1 MLYAPG
7 APAFKGAAAAA
18 VVFVAKAAFSSP
30 PHPATLGRRRKRLEL
45 WRDDA
50 RTSARPGG
58 NTMLGLMQDWPLL
71 CQRIIDHAASNHGER
86 EVITR
91 SIEGP
96 FHHTNYAEIRARAL
110 RVAQQLDRDGIK
122 LGDRVATLAWNTW
135 RHLESWYGILG
146 IGAIYHTVNPRLFPE
161 QIVWIINHAEDR
173 VMMTDLT
180 FVPLLEKLAD
190 KLPTIER
197 YIIFTDAAHMP
208 KTSLRNAVA
217 YEEWLADADG
227 DFAWKEFDE
236 NTAAGMCYTSGTTG
250 NPKGVLYSHRSNV
263 LHTMLS
269 LQPDAIGLSSRDT
282 VLPIVPM
289 FHANSWGL
297 AFSSPMTGA
306 ALVLP
311 GAKLDGASV
320 YELLDEFKVTCT
332 GAVPTVWLLLL
343 QYLEKTGAKLPYLE
357 RVVIGGSAC
366 PRAMIK
372 TFEEDYGVRVFH
384 AWGMTEMSPLGT
396 VGSMKPQLADLK
408 GDALLDMKQK
418 QGYTPFG
425 VEMKITNDA
434 GRGVPWDGKTFG
446 RIKVRGFAVS
456 KAYYKLDERI
466 LDADGFFDTGDV
478 GTMDR
483 YGYMQITDRSKDVI
497 KSGGEWISSIDLE
510 NLAVGNPKVA
520 EAAVIGVAH
529 PKWDE
534 RPLLVIVLKEGQSAT
549 KEEILGFLEGKI
561 ASWWM
566 PDDVVFVTSIPHTA
580 TGKILKTALREQFKD
595 HVLPTAIAAE

>member
-1 MLYAPG
+1 
-7 APAFKGAAAAA
+7 
-18 VVFVAKAAFSSP
+18 
-30 PHPATLGRRRKRLEL
+30 
-45 WRDDA
+45 
-50 RTSARPGG
+50 
-58 NTMLGLMQDWPLL
+58 MLGLMQDWPLL
-71 CQRIIDHAASNHGER
+71 CHRIIDHAATNHGDR
-86 EVITR
+86 AVITR

-96 FHHTNYAEIRARAL
+96 IHHTSYVEIRARAV
-110 RVAQQLDRDGIK
+110 RVAQRLDRDGIR

-146 IGAIYHTVNPRLFPE
+146 IGAIYHTINPRLFPE
-161 QIVWIINHAEDR
+161 QIAWIVNHAEDR
-173 VMMTDLT
+173 VLMTDLT
-180 FVPLLEKLAD
+180 FLPLLEKIAD
-190 KLPTIER
+190 KLPTVER
-197 YIIFTDAAHMP
+197 YIVFTDAAHMP
-208 KTSLRNAVA
+208 ATPLRNAIA
-217 YEEWLADADG
+217 YEEWLAEANG
-227 DFAWKEFDE
+227 DFAWKDFDE

-250 NPKGVLYSHRSNV
+250 NPKGVVYSHRSNV

-306 ALVLP
+306 ALVMP

-320 YELLDEFKVTCT
+320 YELLNEYKVTCT

-343 QYLEKTGAKLPYLE
+343 QHLEKTCGSLPYLE

-372 TFEEDYGVRVFH
+372 TFEEDYGVQVFH

-396 VGSMKPQLADLK
+396 VGSIKPQLAELK
-408 GDALLDMKQK
+408 GEALLDVKQK

-425 VEMKITNDA
+425 VEMKITDDA
-434 GRGVPWDGKTFG
+434 NKPVPWDGKTFG
-446 RIKVRGFAVS
+446 RIKVRGFAVARGYF
-456 KAYYKLDERI
+456 KEGGEVID
-466 LDADGFFDTGDV
+466 DNGFFDTGDV

-510 NLAVGNPKVA
+510 NIAVGHPKVA
-520 EAAVIGVAH
+520 EAAVIGVHH

-534 RPLLVIVLKEGQSAT
+534 RPLLVVVLKEGQSAT
-549 KEEILGFLEGKI
+549 KEELLGFLEGKI
-561 ASWWM
+561 AKWWM
-566 PDDVVFVTSIPHTA
+566 PDDVVFVSAIPHTA
-580 TGKILKTALREQFKD
+580 TGKILKTELRDQFRN
-595 HVLPTAIAAE
+595 HVLPTAVAAE

>member
-1 MLYAPG
+1 M
-7 APAFKGAAAAA
+7 
-18 VVFVAKAAFSSP
+18 
-30 PHPATLGRRRKRLEL
+30 
-45 WRDDA
+45 
-50 RTSARPGG
+50 
-58 NTMLGLMQDWPLL
+58 
-71 CQRIIDHAASNHGER
+71 
-86 EVITR
+86 
-91 SIEGP
+91 
-96 FHHTNYAEIRARAL
+96 
-110 RVAQQLDRDGIK
+110 RVAQRLDRDGIK

-146 IGAIYHTVNPRLFPE
+146 IGAIYHTINPRLFPE
-161 QIVWIINHAEDR
+161 QIAWIINHAEDR

-180 FVPLLEKLAD
+180 FLPLLEKIAD

-197 YIIFTDAAHMP
+197 YIVFTDAAHMP
-208 KTSLRNAVA
+208 ATPLRNAIP
-217 YEEWLADADG
+217 YEEWLAEADG
-227 DFAWKEFDE
+227 DFAWKDFDE

-250 NPKGVLYSHRSNV
+250 NPKGVVYSHRSNV

-269 LQPDAIGLSSRDT
+269 LQPDAFGLSSRDT
-282 VLPIVPM
+282 VMPIVPM

-311 GAKLDGASV
+311 GAKLDGTSV
-320 YELLDEFKVTCT
+320 YELLNEYKVTCT

-343 QYLEKTGAKLPYLE
+343 QHLEKTGGTLPYLE

-372 TFEEDYGVRVFH
+372 TFEEDYGVQVFH

-396 VGSMKPQLADLK
+396 VGSIKPQLADLK
-408 GDALLDMKQK
+408 GDALLDIKQK

-425 VEMKITNDA
+425 VEMKITDDA
-434 GRGVPWDGKTFG
+434 DKPVPWDGKTFG
-446 RIKVRGFAVS
+446 RIKVRGFAVAR
-456 KAYYKLDERI
+456 AYYKEDHEVI
-466 LDADGFFDTGDV
+466 DDNGFFDTGDV
-478 GTMDR
+478 GTLDR

-510 NLAVGNPKVA
+510 NLAVGYPKVA
-520 EAAVIGVAH
+520 EAAVIGVHH

-549 KEEILGFLEGKI
+549 KEEILGYLEGKI
-561 ASWWM
+561 AKWWM
-566 PDDVVFVTSIPHTA
+566 PDDVVFVSTIPHTA
-580 TGKILKTALREQFKD
+580 TGKIQKTVLRDQFRN